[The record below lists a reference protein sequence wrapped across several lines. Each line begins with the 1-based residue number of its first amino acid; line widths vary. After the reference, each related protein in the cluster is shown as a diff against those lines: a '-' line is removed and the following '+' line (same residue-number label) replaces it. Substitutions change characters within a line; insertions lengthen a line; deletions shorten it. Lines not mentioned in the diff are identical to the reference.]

1 MAYSGQPA
9 APLAPL
15 RPARPADAAGAASS
29 SGRIG
34 APPSADPS
42 PHRLPPTRRAWRRL
56 RVIRRGL
63 VIFGWTLIS
72 GVIQSA
78 MLALPGRGKARF
90 ARLYWSAICTLLGMK
105 VRVIGTPATGGA
117 RPVVYACN
125 HSSWLDVPVLGGS
138 LLACFVSKDDVGRW
152 PVVGQVAR
160 LGRTIFVSR
169 QRGTTGRE
177 RDDMRLRLAAGD
189 DLILFPEGTSSD
201 GTRVLPFHSSFFA
214 AAKPSGAQDELQ
226 QAAARCRPLVQPVSV
241 VYDRLAGL
249 PVGNARRSVFS
260 WYGDMD
266 LASHFWQLA
275 QWRSMRASIL
285 LHAPLD
291 PADFPTRKAL
301 AQAAWDAVAEGAALL
316 RQNRPV
322 ARPADLP
329 TKLPVVP
336 LADRVLEPPAGRPV
350 EPPAPLAAHGRE
362 ARPACVAGAD
372 SSLDNP
378 AASFA

>member
-1 MAYSGQPA
+1 MTDRS
-9 APLAPL
+9 
-15 RPARPADAAGAASS
+15 AS
-29 SGRIG
+29 
-34 APPSADPS
+34 
-42 PHRLPPTRRAWRRL
+42 RLPPTRRAWRRL

-63 VIFGWTLIS
+63 VISGWTAVCC
-72 GVIQSA
+72 VIQSV

-90 ARLYWSAICTLLGMK
+90 ARLYWSTICKLMGMK
-105 VRVIGTPATGGA
+105 VRVIGEPATGGS
-117 RPVVYACN
+117 RRVVYASN
-125 HSSWLDVPVLGGS
+125 HSSWLDVPVLGGN
-138 LLACFVSKDDVGRW
+138 LLACFVSKEDVGQW

-214 AAKPSGAQDELQ
+214 AAKPSPTGNGGMNGGNGGANGGNGSADPHY
-226 QAAARCRPLVQPVSV
+226 RPLVQPVSV

-275 QWRSMRASIL
+275 QWRSMRASIV
-285 LHAPLD
+285 LHPPLD

-301 AQAAWDAVAEGAALL
+301 AQATWKAVADGAASL

-322 ARPADLP
+322 VVAARAAAALP
-329 TKLPVVP
+329 
-336 LADRVLEPPAGRPV
+336 RPV
-350 EPPAPLAAHGRE
+350 
-362 ARPACVAGAD
+362 ARSAE
-372 SSLDNP
+372 SSLDK
-378 AASFA
+378 AVASFA

>member
-1 MAYSGQPA
+1 MTDRS
-9 APLAPL
+9 
-15 RPARPADAAGAASS
+15 AG
-29 SGRIG
+29 
-34 APPSADPS
+34 
-42 PHRLPPTRRAWRRL
+42 RLPPTRRAWRRL

-63 VIFGWTLIS
+63 VISAWTAVCC
-72 GVIQSA
+72 VIQSA

-90 ARLYWSAICTLLGMK
+90 ARLYWSTICRLMGMK
-105 VRVIGTPATGGA
+105 VRVIGEPATGGS
-117 RPVVYACN
+117 RPVVYASN
-125 HSSWLDVPVLGGS
+125 HSSWLDVPVLGGN

-214 AAKPSGAQDELQ
+214 AAKPSVVGNGGSGPTDPHY
-226 QAAARCRPLVQPVSV
+226 RPLVQPVSV

-249 PVGNARRSVFS
+249 PVGNARRAVFS

-275 QWRSMRASIL
+275 QWRSMRASIV
-285 LHAPLD
+285 LHPPLD

-301 AQAAWDAVAEGAALL
+301 AQATWKAVADGAASL

-322 ARPADLP
+322 VVAARAAPALP
-329 TKLPVVP
+329 RPVVRS
-336 LADRVLEPPAGRPV
+336 AE
-350 EPPAPLAAHGRE
+350 
-362 ARPACVAGAD
+362 
-372 SSLDNP
+372 SSLDK
-378 AASFA
+378 AVASFA

>member
-1 MAYSGQPA
+1 MADQPA
-9 APLAPL
+9 
-15 RPARPADAAGAASS
+15 S
-29 SGRIG
+29 
-34 APPSADPS
+34 
-42 PHRLPPTRRAWRRL
+42 RLPPARLAWRRT

-63 VIFGWTLIS
+63 VITGWTLLA
-72 GVIQSA
+72 GLIQSA

-90 ARLYWSAICTLLGMK
+90 ARLYWSTICMMMGMK
-105 VRVIGTPATGGA
+105 VRVIGEPASGGD
-117 RPVVYACN
+117 RPVVYASN
-125 HSSWLDVPVLGGS
+125 HSSWLDVPVLGGR

-201 GTRVLPFHSSFFA
+201 GTGVLPFLSSFFA
-214 AAKPSGAQDELQ
+214 AAKPSGGQFAQGST
-226 QAAARCRPLVQPVSV
+226 QADPHFRPLVQPVSV

-249 PVGNARRSVFS
+249 PVGHARRTVFS

-285 LHAPLD
+285 LHPPLD

-301 AQAAWDAVAEGAALL
+301 AQATWEAVAHGAAQL

-322 ARPADLP
+322 
-329 TKLPVVP
+329 TVPV
-336 LADRVLEPPAGRPV
+336 
-350 EPPAPLAAHGRE
+350 H
-362 ARPACVAGAD
+362 
-372 SSLDNP
+372 
-378 AASFA
+378 AASATPEPSAARSGNRTLRDDMKAA

>member
-1 MAYSGQPA
+1 MSYAGQSA
-9 APLAPL
+9 TPLTLL
-15 RPARPADAAGAASS
+15 RPAQPIPDGPASP
-29 SGRIG
+29 SGRVG
-34 APPSADPS
+34 APPVADPS

-63 VIFGWTLIS
+63 VILGWTLIS

-90 ARLYWSAICTLLGMK
+90 ARAYWSAICTLLGMK
-105 VRVIGTPATGGA
+105 VRVLGIPATGGA

-125 HSSWLDVPVLGGS
+125 HSSWLDVPVLGGN

-214 AAKPSGAQDELQ
+214 AAKPSGVHDDRHAS
-226 QAAARCRPLVQPVSV
+226 ARGRPLVQPVSV

-249 PVGNARRSVFS
+249 PVGNARRAVFA

-275 QWRSMRASIL
+275 QWRSMRASVL
-285 LHAPLD
+285 LHPPLD

-301 AQAAWDAVAEGAALL
+301 AQAAWNAVAEGAASL
-316 RQNRPV
+316 RQNRPM
-322 ARPADLP
+322 
-329 TKLPVVP
+329 
-336 LADRVLEPPAGRPV
+336 EPGAEPGVRPV
-350 EPPAPLAAHGRE
+350 ERALERPTPRPAPVAGRGRE
-362 ARPACVAGAD
+362 ARPAGVAGAD
-372 SSLDNP
+372 SPLDNA

>member
-1 MAYSGQPA
+1 MTFPGQSA
-9 APLAPL
+9 APLHLL
-15 RPARPADAAGAASS
+15 RPDRVLADGPATP
-29 SGRIG
+29 SGRVG
-34 APPSADPS
+34 APPAAEPS
-42 PHRLPPTRRAWRRL
+42 HRLPPTRRAWRRL

-63 VIFGWTLIS
+63 VILGWTLLA
-72 GVIQSA
+72 GLIQSA

-90 ARLYWSAICTLLGMK
+90 ARAYWSAICTLLGMR
-105 VRVIGTPATGGA
+105 VRVIGVPATGGA

-125 HSSWLDVPVLGGS
+125 HSSWLDVPVLGGN

-177 RDDMRLRLAAGD
+177 RDDMRMRLAAGD

-214 AAKPSGAQDELQ
+214 AAKPSGAHDGLQ
-226 QAAARCRPLVQPVSV
+226 HASPRGRPLVQPVSV

-249 PVGNARRSVFS
+249 PVGNARRAVFA

-275 QWRSMRASIL
+275 QWRSMRASVL
-285 LHAPLD
+285 LHPPLD

-301 AQAAWDAVAEGAALL
+301 AQAAWEAVAQGAATL

-322 ARPADLP
+322 QPPAQPGVRPGVERPVRPALARPVRRPEA
-329 TKLPVVP
+329 V
-336 LADRVLEPPAGRPV
+336 AGRS
-350 EPPAPLAAHGRE
+350 RE
-362 ARPACVAGAD
+362 ARPACVGGAQ
-372 SSLDNP
+372 SALDNP